1 MPVFKME
8 DYPDLPEDQP
18 LLCEIVSAELTKGR
32 AFGDEEARDQ
42 VAISFEVA
50 DGEFVGARLRR
61 WVNAVFSP
69 RSTLGKIAVA
79 AFADDRLSEFDT
91 DDLLGKRLY
100 VVGDYGE
107 DGKLSFLR
115 PRKFRPAKA
124 PTNSRGRSSALA
136 SATSSETDPDP
147 EPVSAGSAPRGVG
160 HRDDSAID
168 F

>member
-18 LLCEIVSAELTKGR
+18 LLCEIVSAKLTKGR

-50 DGEFVGARLRR
+50 DGEFAGARLRR

-79 AFADDRLSEFDT
+79 AFGDDRLSEFDT
-91 DDLLGKRLY
+91 DDLIGKRLY

-107 DGKLSFLR
+107 DGKLAFLR
-115 PRKFRPAKA
+115 PRKFRPATKA
-124 PTNSRGRSSALA
+124 STNGQRSRQPAAPAEPAREVVAAGSTANGRA
-136 SATSSETDPDP
+136 DPD
-147 EPVSAGSAPRGVG
+147 ESG
-160 HRDDSAID
+160 ID